1 MRRRL
6 SPIAFCLALLLALI
20 APLSAQRSAAPNLAG
35 FDQWVTSVMAEWKV
49 PGLAVGAVQDGKV
62 VFIKGYGLRDVEAR
76 LPVTPQ
82 TVMAIGSNSKS
93 FTAVLMAMLADEKKL
108 DWDTPVRTYLPD
120 FRLYDEIA
128 TQELTPKDLVTHRS
142 GLPRHD
148 NLWYGRP
155 FTREQLFQRL
165 RYLEP
170 SASIRSRYQYQNL
183 MFLAAGVLTE
193 RLTGRTWEQQ
203 LQERIFTPLG
213 MTRASASA
221 NDIVRAGDFAYPYMI
236 RDGAVVR
243 VPYRNIDAVGPAGS
257 INASVEDMLKYIQ
270 FRIDQGTSGGTR
282 LVSEAQ
288 ERLLQSPHMVSG
300 AGFSYPELGLGNYGL
315 GVGVS
320 TYRGHKIVSH
330 GGGIDGFIS
339 AMSWLPDRKM
349 GIMVVTNFSGDNP
362 LPVMV
367 MRTLYDRLLGAPAVD
382 WAARERTESAQN
394 QERQK
399 RQREARMAERKMGTS
414 PSQSLAAYAG
424 SYEHAGYGTLVVT
437 VDGGKLTATLD
448 PHRVSLDHFHYDVW
462 EINDPG
468 NIVPFGGR
476 LQFLTNAKGEIDQV
490 AFPLEP
496 NVAAIRF
503 TRK

>member
-1 MRRRL
+1 MRRL
-6 SPIAFCLALLLALI
+6 SRVTFVLASFFVLI
-20 APLSAQRSAAPNLAG
+20 APLPAQRSSAPNLTG
-35 FDQWVTSVMAEWKV
+35 FDQWVTSVMAEWKI

-62 VFIKGYGLRDVEAR
+62 VFAKGYGLRDVEAK

-155 FTREQLFQRL
+155 FTREQLYQRL
-165 RYLEP
+165 RYIEP

-183 MFLAAGVLTE
+183 MFMTAGILTE

-203 LQERIFTPLG
+203 LQDRIFTPLG

-221 NDIVRAGDFAYPYMI
+221 NDIVRAGDFAYPYMV
-236 RDGAVVR
+236 RNDSVVR

-270 FRIDQGTSGGTR
+270 FRIDQGTAGGKR

-288 ERLLQSPHMVSG
+288 ERLMQSPHMVSG
-300 AGFSYPELGLGNYGL
+300 AGFDYPELGLGNYGL

-320 TYRGHKIVSH
+320 TYRGHKLVVH

-339 AMSWLPDRKM
+339 SMSWLPDRKV
-349 GIMVVTNFSGDNP
+349 GIMVLTNFSGDNP
-362 LPVMV
+362 VPVMV

-382 WAARERTESAQN
+382 WAARTRTAAAEDRA
-394 QERQK
+394 RQQK
-399 RQREARMAERKMGTS
+399 AREARQAERKTGTS
-414 PSQSLAAYAG
+414 PSHPINAYAG
-424 SYEHAGYGTLVVT
+424 SFEHPGYGTLVVT
-437 VDGGKLTATLD
+437 VDDGKLTATLD
-448 PHRVSLDHFHYDVW
+448 PHRVALEHFHYDVW

-468 NIVPFGGR
+468 NVVPFGGR
-476 LQFLTNAKGEIDQV
+476 LRFLTNGKGEIDQV
-490 AFPLEP
+490 AVPLEP
-496 NVAAIRF
+496 NVSDIVF
-503 TRK
+503 KRK

>member
-1 MRRRL
+1 MRRAAPLARL
-6 SPIAFCLALLLALI
+6 LAFCFVLI
-20 APLSAQRSAAPNLAG
+20 APISAQQRSSAPDLTG

-49 PGLAVGAVQDGKV
+49 PGVAVGAVKDGKV
-62 VFIKGYGLRDVEAR
+62 VFMKGYGLRDVEAK

-93 FTAVLMAMLADEKKL
+93 FTALLMGMLADEKKL
-108 DWDTPVRTYLPD
+108 DWDTPVRNYLPD

-128 TQELTPKDLVTHRS
+128 TRELTPKDLVTHRS

-170 SASIRSRYQYQNL
+170 SASIRTRYQYQNL

-213 MTRASASA
+213 MTRSSPSA
-221 NDIVRAGDFAYPYMI
+221 NDLPRAGDFSHPYLM
-236 RDGAVVR
+236 RNDSVVR
-243 VPYRNIDAVGPAGS
+243 VPVRNIDAVGPAGS
-257 INASVEDMLKYIQ
+257 INSSVEDMLKYIQ
-270 FRIDQGTSGGTR
+270 FRIDQGTVGGKR

-288 ERLLQSPHMVSG
+288 ERLMQTPHMVSG
-300 AGFSYPELGLGNYGL
+300 GGFDYPELGLGNYGL

-320 TYRGHKIVSH
+320 TYRGHKLVVH

-339 AMSWLPDRKM
+339 SMSWLPDQKM
-349 GIMVVTNFSGDNP
+349 GIMVLTNFSGDNP
-362 LPVMV
+362 VPVMV
-367 MRTLYDRLLGAPAVD
+367 MRTLYDRLLGAPKVD
-382 WAARERTESAQN
+382 WAARVRTASA
-394 QERQK
+394 EDRARAAK
-399 RQREARMAERKMGTS
+399 REAERKSERKTGTS
-414 PSQSLAAYAG
+414 PSHPINAYAG
-424 SYEHAGYGTLVVT
+424 SYEHPGYGTLVVT
-437 VDGGKLTATLD
+437 VDGGKLSAMLD
-448 PHRVSLDHFHYDVW
+448 PHRVALEHFHYDVW

-476 LQFLTNAKGEIDQV
+476 LRFLTNAKGDIDQV

-496 NVAAIRF
+496 NVSDIIF
-503 TRK
+503 KRK